1 MEELYTVAA
10 RTPATC
16 VAMLRG
22 GGVWRSFLL
31 RGSQS
36 DPLAAARGSEHRRV
50 GGGAAAEGVLALR
63 RELFGASRCSDGG
76 WDLCGLFCGAPV
88 APSDEDPA
96 FTLDDTPL
104 YMCGL
109 EPDGYDTAVFP
120 LPSQLRAATEAS
132 LDSISAYLAVLGVCS
147 AEPELCCHMPRG
159 ALPCGQRLVVWS
171 VRLLHPLSVV
181 YLPVDPS
188 VLSEFIVRHEL
199 CSALVR

>member
-1 MEELYTVAA
+1 MEELYTLAE

-36 DPLAAARGSEHRRV
+36 DSLAAASGFEHRSA
-50 GGGAAAEGVLALR
+50 GGGAAADGVLALR
-63 RELFGASRCSDGG
+63 RELFGASRCSDGF

-104 YMCGL
+104 YVCGL
-109 EPDGYDTAVFP
+109 EPDGYDTAVFS
-120 LPSQLRAATEAS
+120 LPSRLRPAADAAR
-132 LDSISAYLAVLGVCS
+132 DSVSEYLAALGACS
-147 AEPELCCHMPRG
+147 AEPELCCHLPRG

-171 VRLLHPLSVV
+171 VRVPRPQSVV
-181 YLPVDPS
+181 HLPVDPS
-188 VLSEFIVRHEL
+188 FLSQFIVRHEL